1 MSSCY
6 EKKCNL
12 EKFSLGT
19 WWSMNISIASEN
31 IQVGLNQDCLFLQ
44 KNRLDQMFSNNKSN
58 IQYNL

>member
-1 MSSCY
+1 
-6 EKKCNL
+6 
-12 EKFSLGT
+12 
-19 WWSMNISIASEN
+19 MNISIAPEN